1 MDEGGAGASPR
12 GARKREGYGGRTAA
26 GGAVRSCAPHSEY
39 GTPEGPDPEPAEGLA
54 RGHAQIQIKFAIKG
68 INTYLGVCL

>member
-1 MDEGGAGASPR
+1 MKVERELPRAERGSVRGTEGALPQAVR
-12 GARKREGYGGRTAA
+12 CEAVRRTAST
-26 GGAVRSCAPHSEY
+26 GPRK
-39 GTPEGPDPEPAEGLA
+39 GPDPEPAEGLA